1 MEIVVLLVVV
11 VGIWVGLR
19 AIATSRRRKWL
30 LAKYADAMIVE
41 AIMRRKIWQG
51 QSSEQL
57 VDSRGRP
64 VDVDEKVMKTRKRE
78 VWKYQQT
85 GRGRFA
91 LRITLDDDV
100 VVGWDDKS

>member
-1 MEIVVLLVVV
+1 MGIVVLVVLVA
-11 VGIWVGLR
+11 GIWFGSR
-19 AIATSRRRKWL
+19 ALAKSRRRKWL
-30 LAKYADAMIVE
+30 LAKYGDATLVE
-41 AIMRRKIWQG
+41 AIMRRQIWQG

-57 VDSRGRP
+57 ADSRGRP
-64 VDVDEKVMKTRKRE
+64 VDIDEKVMKTRKRE
-78 VWKYQQT
+78 VWKYRQT

>member
-1 MEIVVLLVVV
+1 MEIVVLVVV
-11 VGIWVGLR
+11 IVGIWVGLR
-19 AIATSRRRKWL
+19 ALATSRRRKWL

-41 AIMRRKIWQG
+41 AIMRRKIWLG

>member
-1 MEIVVLLVVV
+1 MEIVVLVVV
-11 VGIWVGLR
+11 IVGIWVGLR
-19 AIATSRRRKWL
+19 VLATSRRRKWL